1 VYVIDTCVIIDYTIH
16 IKKFIEGSHM
26 KVIIPISF
34 DPDPPPNVIALRQP
48 RYIATVK
55 VVVRYRIGQAGNIE
69 RIAA

>member
-1 VYVIDTCVIIDYTIH
+1 
-16 IKKFIEGSHM
+16 M

-48 RYIATVK
+48 KHIASVK
-55 VVVRYRIGQAGNIE
+55 LVVRYRIGQAGNVE